1 MRTNSFKRWRLKAGG
16 FDVELINFIMNYILK
31 KLWLEDLKMKK
42 YYIDTDIISK
52 RFFVFKASDCLTDEE
67 WKEKGF
73 KHYDKEDFNIIVPI
87 NAPQSVYLRYPCSSK
102 YIKIVSD
109 IATKKAILE
118 KERINNILVN
128 LKNGD
133 HILCKAQ
140 GYEGYVY
147 FIKEDGKFNKQ
158 SASWEI
164 TISQGKISCRHS

>member
-1 MRTNSFKRWRLKAGG
+1 
-16 FDVELINFIMNYILK
+16 
-31 KLWLEDLKMKK
+31 MKK

-147 FIKEDGKFNKQ
+147 FIKEDGKFISRWNSSNRYDGYKDVVRHERIDEVIKHIHHYGIYEKL
-158 SASWEI
+158 SDIVSWL
-164 TISQGKISCRHS
+164 